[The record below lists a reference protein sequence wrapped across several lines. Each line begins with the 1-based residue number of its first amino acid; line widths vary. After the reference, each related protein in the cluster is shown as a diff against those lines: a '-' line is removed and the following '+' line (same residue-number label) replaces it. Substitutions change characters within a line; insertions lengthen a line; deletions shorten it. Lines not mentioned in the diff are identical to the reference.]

1 MELKTKTTKEGWK
14 IIEGD
19 SHIGKWIEESG
30 KLDHDEHLIP
40 IATSGMKPGSVVID
54 AGALYGDHTIAYAR
68 ACGNEGAVIAIESNP
83 LAYECLKENMAKAQG
98 TVLCINAA
106 LGETHGGKAIHEIH
120 ESANI
125 GMSTVSKEEVKGIEI
140 PTVSIDGIVKDSA
153 LSKLDFIKIDCEGW
167 ELSILRGARGTL
179 KSLRPALMIE
189 INSYALAAQGAT
201 DKNIYDLL
209 LELEYEWRILQPQCK
224 GGDPVFDI
232 LCIPKAIPLVQL
244 AN

>member
-1 MELKTKTTKEGWK
+1 MNTCQTKEGWW
-14 IIEGD
+14 IIEQD
-19 SHIGKWIEESG
+19 SHVGAWIRQSG
-30 KLDHDEHLIP
+30 RLDHDQHLIP
-40 IATSGMKPGSVVID
+40 IATSGLKPDSVCID

-68 ACGNEGAVIAIESNP
+68 ACVGGVVIAIESNP
-83 LAYECLKENMAKAQG
+83 LAFECLKYNMQKAEG
-98 TVLCINAA
+98 NVICINAA
-106 LGETHGGKAIHEIH
+106 LGETHGGRAMHEIH
-120 ESANI
+120 PSANI

-167 ELSILRGARGTL
+167 ELSILKGAKGTL
-179 KSLRPALMIE
+179 KPGSLRPAMMIE

-201 DKNIYDLL
+201 PTEIYELL
-209 LELEYEWRILQPQCK
+209 LELEYEWKILQPQCK

-232 LCIPKAIPLVQL
+232 LCIPKAQPLVQL